1 MTGLESIYIEVLQ
14 KSLLWFCSCCFF
26 VNLKISLLLLIVIRA
41 FIDLLVSVIYFF
53 SSSSFWCSYH
63 LFCPVGI

>member
-14 KSLLWFCSCCFF
+14 KSLLWFCSCFF
-26 VNLKISLLLLIVIRA
+26 FNLKISLLLLIVIRA

-63 LFCPVGI
+63 LFCPVDI